1 MVQISPGLPPTSS
14 PLAGL
19 PRGGPRAESEVTPTQ
34 EAITVSL
41 SPEAQSL
48 LDSLAAD
55 PGAASPA
62 AAAAGLRQR
71 LKAQAARM
79 DPLKR
84 HGGDP
89 GQRISDIQDQLAG
102 LLKRLQQA
110 ALLGD
115 KRAAAAIAKE
125 AGGLA
130 KELASA
136 VKDAAG
142 AARDGASG
150 TTQAPA
156 ASPDP
161 ATADLA
167 AQAAARLS
175 PVDPGLQQQV
185 ARALVTL
192 RALVG
197 TAKAAVRRK
206 DSAGRIDSQ
215 AAAGFRKQVAEA
227 EKALAEAE
235 TAIQADLGPAGSGSR
250 GDLPGA

>member
-1 MVQISPGLPPTSS
+1 
-14 PLAGL
+14 
-19 PRGGPRAESEVTPTQ
+19 
-34 EAITVSL
+34 
-41 SPEAQSL
+41 
-48 LDSLAAD
+48 
-55 PGAASPA
+55 
-62 AAAAGLRQR
+62 
-71 LKAQAARM
+71 
-79 DPLKR
+79 
-84 HGGDP
+84 
-89 GQRISDIQDQLAG
+89 

-150 TTQAPA
+150 ITQAPA

-161 ATADLA
+161 ATANLA
-167 AQAAARLS
+167 AQAAAQLN
-175 PVDPGLQQQV
+175 PVDPALQQQV

-250 GDLPGA
+250 SDLPGA